1 MDPLEI
7 YRILKDKIIWL
18 DLAPGVTLNQIEI
31 AQEFGVSRNPV
42 IIALTRLDADKW
54 VIRQGSHYVVSLLT
68 LDQMRNITEIR
79 SVLESQA
86 NIWAMNRI
94 TPDGLKELIEIED
107 KIKNLSPV
115 VTKKEMF
122 QLDYKFHCVI
132 YRESHNI
139 QLYQLLT
146 DLLCQYIRF
155 WLSSRQ
161 ETQKEIFFSEAIEI
175 IQAISTV
182 RLRIKQ
188 FQLVVRT
195 SNFLF
200 VATLCEG
207 LIQGHFLK

>member
-79 SVLESQA
+79 SVLEAQA

-107 KIKNLSPV
+107 KIKNLNPV
-115 VTKKEMF
+115 ATKKEMF
-122 QLDYKFHCVI
+122 RLDYKFHCVI
-132 YRESHNI
+132 YRESHNV

-161 ETQKEIFFSEAIEI
+161 ETKKEIFFSEAIEI
-175 IQAISTV
+175 IQAIKDKDELT
-182 RLRIKQ
+182 L
-188 FQLVVRT
+188 RT
-195 SNFLF
+195 S
-200 VATLCEG
+200 TSK
-207 LIQGHFLK
+207 HLKESFDRIMNIS